1 LASSTSN
8 GSLFFSRSD
17 SISGNPLVF
26 VNGLGGQL
34 ESWFYQTRYFSK
46 TREVLCF
53 DHRGNGRSPFVD
65 GAPRIET
72 YVADLVELLDSQGIA
87 QADFVGISFGGRVL
101 QALAL
106 QAPHRVRRLV
116 LVATSA
122 APLSSKRSNIL
133 SKIGTMSAEQIFN
146 DIVPLLF
153 SPAYISANEK
163 RLRAFAAGRARKPL
177 DPRGIAMQWEA
188 LSHFDVRT
196 ELDTLDHPVLVVH
209 GTADALCPI
218 QAAHNLV
225 QGLPNAELFPMDG
238 VGHSPQVEDWEA
250 FNQALDNFLSLP
262 QA

>member
-1 LASSTSN
+1 M
-8 GSLFFSRSD
+8 
-17 SISGNPLVF
+17 
-26 VNGLGGQL
+26 
-34 ESWFYQTRYFSK
+34 
-46 TREVLCF
+46 
-53 DHRGNGRSPFVD
+53 D
-65 GAPRIET
+65 GDPRIET
-72 YVADLVELLDSQGIA
+72 YVGDLLELLDAQGIA

-122 APLSSKRSNIL
+122 APLSSKRSNVL
-133 SKIGTMSAEQIFN
+133 AKIGTMSAEQIFD

-153 SPAYISANEK
+153 SPAYIAANEK
-163 RLRAFAAGRARKPL
+163 RLRAFANGRARNPL

-225 QGLPNAELFPMDG
+225 DYLPNAELVCMDG
-238 VGHSPQVEDWEA
+238 VGHSPQVEDWHA
-250 FNQALDNFLSLP
+250 FNQTLDNFLRLP
-262 QA
+262 QV